1 MATTAEAYG
10 GARAPWATPR
20 GSEHDMKERAR
31 LSGLFPR
38 VRNESLT
45 NTLRGL
51 VKEFEQNAALSAL
64 LERRRA
70 LEGRSQ
76 YELQGRE
83 AMDALNRN
91 VAPAFRTGLADAAAS
106 ARVAMQIAGLPLKPP
121 PAPDAASV
129 MTGGNGAFSVGGSES
144 STRATGAG
152 GSELTRVTNS
162 TDDGPALAQRRKT
175 PQTTLTGGLAK
186 SKPGS
191 RQRPG

>member
-1 MATTAEAYG
+1 
-10 GARAPWATPR
+10 
-20 GSEHDMKERAR
+20 MKERAR

-38 VRNESLT
+38 VRNEPLS

-83 AMDALNRN
+83 ALDALNRN

-106 ARVAMQIAGLPLKPP
+106 ARMGMQIASLPLKPP
-121 PAPDAASV
+121 PAPDAANV
-129 MTGGNGAFSVGGSES
+129 MGGSGAFTVGGSES

-152 GSELTRVTNS
+152 GSELTRVTYS
-162 TDDGPALAQRRKT
+162 PDDGPALAQRRKT